1 MKSIKFTLRSVF
13 ALVFVLLYAGCE
25 HVDNNEDVGCNT
37 PFVESDYPASTV
49 SFQNDVLPIFAN
61 NSCSSG
67 FCHGN
72 TDSPPSN
79 FLVLDAVSVLG
90 PGNEAVQL
98 ETCNIIRGNP
108 DESYLVKK
116 LMGTAEIGERMPLG
130 GDPIAA
136 ADLATIRQWITEGAR
151 DN

>member
-1 MKSIKFTLRSVF
+1 MKSIRLTLRTLF
-13 ALVFVLLYAGCE
+13 ALLFVFLYAGCE

-37 PFVESDYPASTV
+37 PYVASDYPASTV
-49 SFQNDVLPIFAN
+49 SFQNDILPILAN

-79 FLVLDAVSVLG
+79 FLVLDAVSIMG
-90 PGNEAVQL
+90 PGNRASAEDACDVV
-98 ETCNIIRGNP
+98 RGNP
-108 DESYLVKK
+108 DESFIIRMLE
-116 LMGTAEIGERMPLG
+116 GTVAGAPRMPMG
-130 GDPIAA
+130 GDPISD
-136 ADLATIRQWITEGAR
+136 ADMNTIRQWITEGAP